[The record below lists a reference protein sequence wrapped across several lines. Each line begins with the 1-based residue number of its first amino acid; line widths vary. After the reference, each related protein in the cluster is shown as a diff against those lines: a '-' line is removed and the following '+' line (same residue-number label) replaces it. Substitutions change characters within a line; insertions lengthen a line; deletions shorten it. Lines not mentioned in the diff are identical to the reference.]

1 MSVCLCGVC
10 LSVCECVCAHLHRR
24 LEFDLLC
31 CFSGVLFCALEI
43 GSLTS
48 AKISIAET
56 RINLAYELQDSE
68 CLWFHN
74 TAITSMRQMW
84 LTWFHTTGITS
95 MNHMWLI
102 WFHTTGITSM
112 YHMWINS
119 CLHAFIASA
128 LLTVILS
135 WTLVFYV

>member
-1 MSVCLCGVC
+1 MKWDNSNWRILKCVCECVSVWC
-10 LSVCECVCAHLHRR
+10 LSVCECVCAYLHRR
-24 LEFDLLC
+24 LEFDPLC
-31 CFSGVLFCALEI
+31 CFSGVLFCTLEI

-74 TAITSMRQMW
+74 AAITSMRQMW
-84 LTWFHTTGITS
+84 LT
-95 MNHMWLI
+95 